1 MAHGRLLDLGGGAEL
16 LGDVVTTPL
25 PSSIQ
30 FHPHHSELIFSE
42 EDHSYR
48 LRSGERLDSVT
59 GILKAEGIQ
68 TYGPRNADA
77 DFKMQV
83 GTWVH
88 QAIAWFEHGT
98 LDESTLSEGIAP
110 YLRSYKLFKEATGF
124 QPILPLIEKA
134 MWHPSWRYCGTPDL
148 PGTINGRFVLGDL
161 KTGGKRAGDTIQ
173 IAAYGD
179 LVMCSIVGME
189 NIFPE
194 GIVIYLQND
203 GTRAKAEPVSAEEM
217 FQNLSVFIAAL
228 KVNRWKKAHNQ
239 ADE

>member
-1 MAHGRLLDLGGGAEL
+1 MAHGGLLDCGSRAEL
-16 LGDVVTTPL
+16 LGDVVIAI

-30 FHPHHSELIFSE
+30 FHPHHSDLIFSE

-48 LRSGERLDSVT
+48 LKGGEVLPSVT
-59 GILKAEGIQ
+59 SILKAEGIQ

-88 QAIAWFEHGT
+88 QAIAWCEHGT
-98 LDESTLSEGIAP
+98 LDESALSEGIAP
-110 YLRSYKLFKEATGF
+110 YLRSYKLFKKATGF
-124 QPILPLIEKA
+124 EAILPLVEVP
-134 MWHPSWRYCGTPDL
+134 MFHPNWRYCGTPDL
-148 PGTINGRFVLGDL
+148 PGRIGGRFCLADL
-161 KTGGKRAGDTIQ
+161 KTGGKRAGDTVQ

-179 LVMCSIVGME
+179 LVMASVVGFE

-194 GIVIYLQND
+194 GMVVYLQSD
-203 GTRAKAEPVSAEEM
+203 GSQAKAEPVSAEEM
-217 FQNLSVFIAAL
+217 FHNLSVFIAAL
-228 KVNRWKKAHNQ
+228 KVRRWKLKNNQ